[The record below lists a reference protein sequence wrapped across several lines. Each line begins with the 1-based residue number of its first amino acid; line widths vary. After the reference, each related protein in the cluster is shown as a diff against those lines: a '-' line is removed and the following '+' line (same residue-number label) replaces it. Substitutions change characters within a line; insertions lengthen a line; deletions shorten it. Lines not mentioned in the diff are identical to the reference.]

1 MRKKAISDRSG
12 KSCFLVNQWRNWA
25 QSVFQHMLFLPR
37 ATVPMSKF
45 PYVISYII
53 HGAAVIENPK
63 TNKRGLLLFGAVQL
77 LWTSVTTADT
87 LQSSGLLLQFNKGKK
102 RLKKITWNHIYWKAF
117 VYFLANQT
125 SLIKLVSIVFAF
137 SSSFLIIISFAEKK

>member
-1 MRKKAISDRSG
+1 
-12 KSCFLVNQWRNWA
+12 
-25 QSVFQHMLFLPR
+25 
-37 ATVPMSKF
+37 MSKF

-102 RLKKITWNHIYWKAF
+102 RLKKIT
-117 VYFLANQT
+117 
-125 SLIKLVSIVFAF
+125 
-137 SSSFLIIISFAEKK
+137 